1 MYPLISTAFA
11 GEDEHG
17 EEGCFFCLPE
27 LSCRTRGSLRP
38 KFSLTKIYPAHAR
51 EVRHFPGLATD
62 NSDIF
67 IVNAAK
73 NFPGMQASTELVKRL
88 KEQGYIIPIKKGDR
102 SNSARSH
109 DHPEDEG

>member
-1 MYPLISTAFA
+1 VKKVASFVSQNYLAVLVDRFA
-11 GEDEHG
+11 
-17 EEGCFFCLPE
+17 
-27 LSCRTRGSLRP
+27 R
-38 KFSLTKIYPAHAR
+38 KFSLTKIDPAHER
-51 EVRHFPGLATD
+51 EVRHFPELATD

-73 NFPGMQASTELVKRL
+73 DFPRMQASTELVKRL

-102 SNSARSH
+102 SKSARSH